1 MSRGIATTAATKTYS
16 CRWYHRGAINTRHSW
31 SPRGTIG
38 SESRDLYAQSRCN
51 YVFILV
57 TESRDLYAQSK
68 CNYVF
73 VLIAMDT

>member
-16 CRWYHRGAINTRHSW
+16 TLNPSVTMYLFW

-38 SESRDLYAQSRCN
+38 SERRDLYAQSRCN

-57 TESRDLYAQSK
+57 TERDYWFRES
-68 CNYVF
+68 
-73 VLIAMDT
+73 